1 MEILSELFFTS
12 RGSTRFKWHSFLQ
25 LLAWRSLLWLSMTW
39 WQRFLTQKF
48 FLSIPSLTWSLALH
62 LLFCSVTRSI
72 YGERKETRA
81 RAHTHTHTHTHKSTI
96 FLTTSMWNGRKLRFY
111 VFSHFHATKH
121 MILWVDPSYKKF
133 WILFQFSLGTR
144 GPIIGRK
151 LTISCALGP
160 LQVKLWY
167 HMFFVMKMEECI
179 DSELSS
185 TFPVKLVAKNI
196 CLDLW
201 RPKAVLSLQCDVSLW
216 RKIQIL

>member
-1 MEILSELFFTS
+1 MIVHDVVTKALDTEIFSQHSIVDLISGITFIVLFS
-12 RGSTRFKWHSFLQ
+12 HEKHIRWKERN
-25 LLAWRSLLWLSMTW
+25 AR
-39 WQRFLTQKF
+39 
-48 FLSIPSLTWSLALH
+48 
-62 LLFCSVTRSI
+62 TRS
-72 YGERKETRA
+72 
-81 RAHTHTHTHTHKSTI
+81 HTHTHTHTRTHTHTHKSTI